1 MIIHSSTHVDIFL
14 TIKRLNMKL
23 CINCVHAVLPE
34 KNPAKYT
41 RCSYG
46 NAISP
51 VTGVLEIEE
60 LYFCQ
65 VLRKATGEDKCG
77 QEGRF
82 FEEKQA

>member
-1 MIIHSSTHVDIFL
+1 
-14 TIKRLNMKL
+14 MKL

-34 KNPAKYT
+34 GQQAKYT

-46 NAISP
+46 NAVSL
-51 VTGVLEIEE
+51 VTGVPEVEA

-77 QEGRF
+77 AEGRF
-82 FEEKQA
+82 YEEKQA

>member
-1 MIIHSSTHVDIFL
+1 
-14 TIKRLNMKL
+14 MKL

-34 KNPAKYT
+34 GQQAKYT

-46 NAISP
+46 NAVSL
-51 VTGVLEIEE
+51 VTGVPEVEA

-77 QEGRF
+77 AEGKF
-82 FEEKQA
+82 YEEKQA